1 VFKFKYIVFFL
12 LLFNSTF
19 ICAQPEYKVKGRIFT
34 SIKKAML
41 EPDSVER
48 LKLKRKGYKEIPSE
62 IFNFKNLKELDL
74 GGNKIKNIDPKIGL
88 LSKLEIL
95 KLNRNQIVLIP
106 TSISKLDSLKY
117 LDVGL
122 NKINAL
128 PEEMKTMRSLEFLQI
143 WGNELTVIPEPI
155 SKMPNLKWLD
165 MRAIILTETEKED
178 IQNDFPQVKVLFS
191 PGCNCGK

>member
-1 VFKFKYIVFFL
+1 VFKINYIL
-12 LLFNSTF
+12 IYLLFFSGAIAF
-19 ICAQPEYKVKGRIFT
+19 SQPDYKVEGKLFT
-34 SIKKAML
+34 SLKKAMVQ
-41 EPDSVER
+41 PDSVFR
-48 LKLKRKGYKEIPSE
+48 LKLKRKGYREIPVE

-74 GGNKIKNIDPKIGL
+74 VGNKIIQIDPKIGL
-88 LSKLEIL
+88 LTKLEIL
-95 KLNRNQIVLIP
+95 KLSRNQIQLIP
-106 TSISKLDSLKY
+106 TSIAKLNALKY

-128 PEEMKTMRSLEFLQI
+128 PEEMKTMQSLEFLQI
-143 WGNELTVIPEPI
+143 WGNELTVIPETI